1 MQTVTLNTETALH
14 LISKYIYPEEFINMD
29 VETTTREIKKISWQY
44 NRATLL
50 ELQTS
55 AANSI
60 GIPKSIEEKIAD
72 KITIS
77 CIITLIKILKQ
88 QQKTIK
94 EELVKMAKESPYF
107 EVITSLDG
115 ISDLTASLFLAEVVN
130 PDKYDHFKQMQKL
143 AGLNLRL
150 NTSGNSRSYYRIN
163 KIGNSR
169 LQWVVFQMTKET
181 SKYIPEIRI
190 KYLKRQL
197 KQSS

>member
-1 MQTVTLNTETALH
+1 LVAENTKEGFFHWYRDDTPREKAMKTLSLTYNKIRHDLQSNQTRLRSQIKRIFPKFMQTVTLNTETALH

-130 PDKYDHFKQMQKL
+130 PDKYDHFKQM
-143 AGLNLRL
+143 
-150 NTSGNSRSYYRIN
+150 
-163 KIGNSR
+163 
-169 LQWVVFQMTKET
+169 
-181 SKYIPEIRI
+181 
-190 KYLKRQL
+190 
-197 KQSS
+197 